1 MISTFVQTWKA
12 RKLAFISLALS
23 VLEVTILLCIRMF
36 ATHPISHSA
45 HSVAI
50 KKQIAATVLLVGPM
64 SIVIAFVGMFLDSRR
79 STAFLAVFAAVGCWF
94 LCFLQT
100 LV

>member
-1 MISTFVQTWKA
+1 MWKA
-12 RKLAFISLALS
+12 RKLALISLAVC

-50 KKQIAATVLLVGPM
+50 KKLIAATVLLVCDHVG
-64 SIVIAFVGMFLDSRR
+64 SVSAAKRAQQAGADFIIAQGVEAGGHVAGTV
-79 STAFLAVFAAVGCWF
+79 STMV
-94 LCFLQT
+94 
-100 LV
+100 LVPAS